1 MSWKKYHK
9 AHLHYFQTLKM
20 ASAVL
25 DYDISSAVLTY
36 DISNFCANCK
46 LFQWKQPENRKTVRK
61 CTRCQVVAYCS
72 KECQEEHW
80 HKVHRNHCK
89 YLGGVKKADHSE
101 HRKDTCKTCIASDS
115 VGDLVL
121 SPTNQPTM
129 SASLNKSTGRC
140 CLLPTLTHSH

>member
-1 MSWKKYHK
+1 MKDFELEKVS
-9 AHLHYFQTLKM
+9 QSTSTLFSD
-20 ASAVL
+20 AENGFCSV
-25 DYDISSAVLTY
+25 

-46 LFQWKQPENRKTVRK
+46 LFEWKQPENLKIVRK
-61 CTRCQVVAYCS
+61 CTRCQEVAYCS